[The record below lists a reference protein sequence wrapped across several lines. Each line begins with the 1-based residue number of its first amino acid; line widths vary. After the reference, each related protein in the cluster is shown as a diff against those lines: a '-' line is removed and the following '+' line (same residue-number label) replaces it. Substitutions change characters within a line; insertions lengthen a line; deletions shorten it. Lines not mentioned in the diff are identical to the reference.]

1 MADGRLGQ
9 GKAKEVDVAK
19 KFADLDQLTQK
30 ILRLWEE
37 NKSAS
42 QIGQELGV
50 TKNVVIGRVTRAR
63 MSGVKLTRAIGIRRG
78 VPSPKPLVV
87 KNRRI
92 IREFKLRCEPLPVLE
107 MITPEQ
113 IKKSIPLSQLTSRS
127 CRYILNDD
135 RSHPIYCGAQKEK
148 KSYCCKHY
156 ALCYYALSAGPRKKA
171 PKKKWGIE
179 FGVRG
184 GIIRSDG

>member
-1 MADGRLGQ
+1 VG
-9 GKAKEVDVAK
+9 K
-19 KFADLDQLTQK
+19 KFANLDPLTQK

-37 NKSAS
+37 KKSAS
-42 QIGQELGV
+42 KIGNELGV
-50 TKNVVIGRVTRAR
+50 TKNAVIGRVTRAR
-63 MSGVKLTRAIGIRRG
+63 MSGVKLTRVAAVRRG
-78 VPSPKPLVV
+78 VPKQKPLAVET
-87 KNRRI
+87 RRI
-92 IREFKLRCEPLPVLE
+92 IKEPNFRCEPLPVLE

-113 IKKSIPLSQLTSRS
+113 NKESISLSQLKSTS

-135 RSHPIYCGAQKEK
+135 QYRPIYCGALKEK

-156 ALCYYALSAGPRKKA
+156 ALCYYGPSVGPRKKT

-179 FGVRG
+179 FGARG